1 MKLPALLTL
10 LAIPAVL
17 FAQSSQQSTPPVTT
31 FDFSFPGQT
40 ATSPAAN
47 PFTPATPGQAAN
59 VPQARI
65 GYPLSSTTS
74 GFYSGLRGRVSKE
87 EHTLNQKIA
96 AATND
101 LRSADADK
109 QAQAEASLQDALE
122 ELFDVRTGTRETQI
136 KDLEERLQRLRDQ
149 LEARK
154 AKKREIV
161 KLRLQTIV
169 NEANGLSL

>member
-1 MKLPALLTL
+1 MKLAALLTL

-17 FAQSSQQSTPPVTT
+17 VAQSSRQSTQPASAFNVT
-31 FDFSFPGQT
+31 FPGQT

-47 PFTPATPGQAAN
+47 PFTPATPGQAN
-59 VPQARI
+59 SFPQARV
-65 GYPLSSTTS
+65 GYPLSSTAS
-74 GFYSGLRGRVSKE
+74 GFYGNLRGRVSKE

-96 AATND
+96 AATRD
-101 LRSADADK
+101 LRSSDADK
-109 QAQAEASLQDALE
+109 KAEAEASLQNALE
-122 ELFDVRTGTRETQI
+122 ELFDVRTGSREKEI

-154 AKKREIV
+154 EKKREIV

>member
-17 FAQSSQQSTPPVTT
+17 FAQSSRQSTQPATT
-31 FDFSFPGQT
+31 FDFSFPVQT
-40 ATSPAAN
+40 TTSPAAN

-65 GYPLSSTTS
+65 GYPLPSSAS
-74 GFYSGLRGRVSKE
+74 SFYGNLRGRVSKE
-87 EHTLNQKIA
+87 EHALNQKIA
-96 AATND
+96 AATKG
-101 LRSADADK
+101 LRSSDADE
-109 QAQAEASLQDALE
+109 QTEAEASLQNALE
-122 ELFDVRTGTRETQI
+122 ELFDVRTGSREKEI
-136 KDLEERLQRLRDQ
+136 KDLEVRLQRLRDQ
-149 LEARK
+149 LEARQE
-154 AKKREIV
+154 KKREIV